1 MSSFSIF
8 SGQVWSDVKK
18 AAGKGG
24 GGGQLPSAAEPG
36 QSIPDYKGTVQQKIK
51 KIPLKQATLFMICVL
66 DTFITPSN
74 FCYKELKMFKNVI
87 GLSLYI
93 IPELITTVEKNLGHN
108 DLAIFLF

>member
-36 QSIPDYKGTVQQKIK
+36 QSIPDYKGTLQQKMK
-51 KIPLKQATLFMICVL
+51 KI
-66 DTFITPSN
+66 
-74 FCYKELKMFKNVI
+74 KE
-87 GLSLYI
+87 SS
-93 IPELITTVEKNLGHN
+93 
-108 DLAIFLF
+108 